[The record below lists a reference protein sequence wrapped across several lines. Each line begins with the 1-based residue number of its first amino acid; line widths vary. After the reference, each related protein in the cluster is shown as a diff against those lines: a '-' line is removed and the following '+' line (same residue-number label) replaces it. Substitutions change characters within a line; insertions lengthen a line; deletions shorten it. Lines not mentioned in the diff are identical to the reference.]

1 MGDPAKGEAHRI
13 SKRKRERMA
22 DLRGADSSSTEKKS
36 AEENMKLFGATRGEA
51 ESQDR
56 CKTKKQKLDPMV
68 FGLKGGVTFE
78 SSDECA
84 TSGDLETSDGFLK
97 LPSDG
102 NYLNSPDDFFYD
114 ETVDTTPRCR
124 AHLLGQKCFKGEYCN
139 KSHSYPKEDKILCK
153 YYREK
158 RCSRTA
164 SDCWFYHPKQLV
176 TKPIPE
182 EDRYLLVQP
191 MGHLIR
197 DLLSKKK

>member
-13 SKRKRERMA
+13 SKRKRKRMA
-22 DLRGADSSSTEKKS
+22 DSRGADSSSTEKKS

-102 NYLNSPDDFFYD
+102 NYLITQKVLDQCPACYAALQLENCTFNIKYLFYKVIINFFWIS
-114 ETVDTTPRCR
+114 T
-124 AHLLGQKCFKGEYCN
+124 
-139 KSHSYPKEDKILCK
+139 
-153 YYREK
+153 
-158 RCSRTA
+158 
-164 SDCWFYHPKQLV
+164 FY
-176 TKPIPE
+176 I
-182 EDRYLLVQP
+182 
-191 MGHLIR
+191 
-197 DLLSKKK
+197 

>member
-78 SSDECA
+78 SSDECS

-102 NYLNSPDDFFYD
+102 NYLITQKVLDQCPACYAALQLENCTFNIKYLFYKVICECGVQIFYVPKTPANIEHPLTIV
-114 ETVDTTPRCR
+114 ET
-124 AHLLGQKCFKGEYCN
+124 E
-139 KSHSYPKEDKILCK
+139 
-153 YYREK
+153 
-158 RCSRTA
+158 
-164 SDCWFYHPKQLV
+164 
-176 TKPIPE
+176 
-182 EDRYLLVQP
+182 
-191 MGHLIR
+191 
-197 DLLSKKK
+197 

>member
-1 MGDPAKGEAHRI
+1 MYAI
-13 SKRKRERMA
+13 
-22 DLRGADSSSTEKKS
+22 KKQFQQLIGIALFIDMNKVPGPS
-36 AEENMKLFGATRGEA
+36 QTPQVQPPLTHTTHKQMLEENH
-51 ESQDR
+51 
-56 CKTKKQKLDPMV
+56 
-68 FGLKGGVTFE
+68 
-78 SSDECA
+78 
-84 TSGDLETSDGFLK
+84 
-97 LPSDG
+97 
-102 NYLNSPDDFFYD
+102 NNSPYDFFY

-124 AHLLGQKCFKGEYCN
+124 AHLLGQKCFKGDFCN

-164 SDCWFYHPKQLV
+164 SDCWFYHPKQSV